1 MTKELKKPGKVGRP
15 KKMINDPETLEKIT
29 ELGSLGMTFGQI
41 ARALGIS
48 RSSLDRR
55 RTEFEE
61 IEEAIKKGE
70 SLGIAKVSKAL
81 MDSAIYDK
89 NPTSMIFYL
98 KNRSDKWS
106 DRQEVNHNL
115 DLANI
120 LSNANER
127 IIEVR
132 TNERTNEDEKLE
144 LPEVYNLRTNGVD
157 AATHERTSE
166 TQTNAR
172 THEQKK
178 SDEG

>member
-55 RTEFEE
+55 RAEFEE

-115 DLANI
+115 DLAGI

-132 TNERTNEDEKLE
+132 TNEPEALE
-144 LPEVYNLRTNGVD
+144 LSDNYARTE
-157 AATHERTSE
+157 THARTDE
-166 TQTNAR
+166 AQTNAR
-172 THEQKK
+172 THEQTK

>member
-55 RTEFEE
+55 RAEFEE

-106 DRQEVNHNL
+106 DRQETTS
-115 DLANI
+115 AQTK
-120 LSNANER
+120 R
-127 IIEVR
+127 R
-132 TNERTNEDEKLE
+132 R
-144 LPEVYNLRTNGVD
+144 
-157 AATHERTSE
+157 THERTSK
-166 TQTNAR
+166 QNR
-172 THEQKK
+172 TRVEPLIISLFSPFQIINHV
-178 SDEG
+178 S